1 MPTTKTGNRDRQD
14 WLAVLFSKY
23 DLVPK
28 KKKGEK
34 KRKKE
39 VISTPFS
46 IKESSSKEEIEEMYF

>member
-28 KKKGEK
+28 KKGGK

>member
-28 KKKGEK
+28 KKRGKKKKKGGD
-34 KRKKE
+34 
-39 VISTPFS
+39 IDPFLNQR
-46 IKESSSKEEIEEMYF
+46 ILF